1 LLASRNK
8 SPRISQKTA
17 FVDRGSFRSN
27 ETATFGSAARGGASA
42 TAVEGGLGSA
52 VNFPRSLSFSKES
65 QLARQTE
72 QLEKLKSAEY
82 QDYLSAMR
90 FEDNDQK
97 LGNYYARKG
106 SQAHRLIDQLE
117 KGHQVN
123 DSEMSR
129 VLDNSDSEKYDN
141 RPPVPLDDET
151 GNGY

>member
-1 LLASRNK
+1 MTNAVTTKSLRSLIVLLSAVASLNAC
-8 SPRISQKTA
+8 SS
-17 FVDRGSFRSN
+17 SS
-27 ETATFGSAARGGASA
+27 SA
-42 TAVEGGLGSA
+42 TSPAEQ
-52 VNFPRSLSFSKES
+52 S

-72 QLEKLKSAEY
+72 KLERLKSAEY

-106 SQAHRLIDQLE
+106 SQAHQLIDQLE

-123 DSEMSR
+123 DSEISR